1 MRLFSIRKK
10 EKQNQHRI
18 LWLHWLFEYFDDRI
32 ICILRLGSHNHLY
45 GDLRLQWNQLP
56 DIGVSE
62 LPHDEKYQWRKN
74 KHHFYDFPTSL
85 NHYKRATSNRP
96 ADTKFVLQ
104 PFTTENLHKTI
115 QVFYTHTSWRSIQF
129 ILTTHDSPLIS
140 KWKHPRN
147 PQPKKDNK
155 NFGKRPASL
164 PSYLGGFPLLLS
176 FNPSLKNAHV
186 IIIVLWLWCTC
197 TPCTFFWG

>member
-1 MRLFSIRKK
+1 MAVFNQEKKKNKTNREFYDSIG
-10 EKQNQHRI
+10 
-18 LWLHWLFEYFDDRI
+18 WFEYFDDRI

-45 GDLRLQWNQLP
+45 GDLGLQWNQLP
-56 DIGVSE
+56 DIGDSK

-129 ILTTHDSPLIS
+129 ILTAHDSPLIS
-140 KWKHPRN
+140 KWNHRCN
-147 PQPKKDNK
+147 PQLK
-155 NFGKRPASL
+155 NDYKNQHPYI
-164 PSYLGGFPLLLS
+164 PCYLSGFPLLLS

-186 IIIVLWLWCTC
+186 IIIVLWLWC
-197 TPCTFFWG
+197 PCTFFRG

>member
-1 MRLFSIRKK
+1 MRLFTIRKK
-10 EKQNQHRI
+10 EKLNQHRI
-18 LWLHWLFEYFDDRI
+18 LWLHWLVWIFRFVF

-45 GDLRLQWNQLP
+45 GDLGLQWNQLP
-56 DIGVSE
+56 DIGDSK

-129 ILTTHDSPLIS
+129 ILTAHDSPLIS
-140 KWKHPRN
+140 KWNHRCN
-147 PQPKKDNK
+147 PQ
-155 NFGKRPASL
+155 
-164 PSYLGGFPLLLS
+164 
-176 FNPSLKNAHV
+176 LKNDYKNQHPYPV
-186 IIIVLWLWCTC
+186 ILADFLCFFRSIHLWKMLMS
-197 TPCTFFWG
+197 